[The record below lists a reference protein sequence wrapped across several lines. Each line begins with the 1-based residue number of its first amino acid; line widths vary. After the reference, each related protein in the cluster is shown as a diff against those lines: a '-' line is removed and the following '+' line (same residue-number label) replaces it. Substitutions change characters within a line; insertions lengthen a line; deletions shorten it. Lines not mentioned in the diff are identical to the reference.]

1 MTDSNAVKAAPRP
14 GQFKNGDD
22 SRRNTHGQIGKS
34 VLKFN
39 KCLRDLII
47 TEGERKHTDAEGK
60 VTLKKVEWLTRV
72 VWNKAL
78 QGEPWAVTFIAERT
92 EGKVTQPIAAEQNI
106 VYRVIYEK
114 PKDKDK
120 VDANG

>member
-1 MTDSNAVKAAPRP
+1 MTSCNTGQAPRKP
-14 GQFKNGDD
+14 GTFTKDD
-22 SRRNTHGQIGKS
+22 PRINKHGQIGKS

-47 TEGERKHTDAEGK
+47 TEGEHKHTDAEGK
-60 VTLKKVEWLTRV
+60 VTLKKVEWMVRV
-72 VWNKAL
+72 LWNAAL
-78 QGEPWAVTFIAERT
+78 KGEHWAVEFIAERT
-92 EGKVTQPIAAEQNI
+92 EGKVTQPIEAEQNI

-114 PKDKDK
+114 PAKDK

>member
-47 TEGERKHTDAEGK
+47 T
-60 VTLKKVEWLTRV
+60 
-72 VWNKAL
+72 
-78 QGEPWAVTFIAERT
+78 
-92 EGKVTQPIAAEQNI
+92 
-106 VYRVIYEK
+106 
-114 PKDKDK
+114 
-120 VDANG
+120 